1 MFNKPPIF
9 IGGAGR
15 SGTTLLRVILDSH
28 PNIACGPELKISP
41 VIAQLW
47 YDFHTKYLNIV
58 NEYFITQD
66 DINHIFAQMIT
77 GLLEKY
83 LSKTGKKRIAEKTP
97 NNIRIFKHL
106 HGIFPDSPLIH
117 VIRDGRD
124 VIASLLSMDW
134 ETPTG
139 EPVEYTRDVK
149 KAARFWSS
157 AVTAGRKFAKEIN
170 ASDRVYLEV
179 QYEDIVNKSEG
190 CLKELFTFIDEP
202 WDPVV
207 LTYYEQERNLASE
220 SSAKQVSQELYTSAI
235 GRWER
240 DLTKEQKE
248 EIKPIIGELLI
259 ELGYAKDLNW

>member
-47 YDFHTKYLNIV
+47 YDFRTMYLNIV
-58 NEYFITQD
+58 KEYYITRN
-66 DINHIFAQMIT
+66 DINKIFAQMIT
-77 GLLEKY
+77 SLLEKY

-106 HGIFPDSPLIH
+106 HKMFPDSPLIH

-139 EPVEYTRDVK
+139 EPIDYTKDVK
-149 KAARFWSS
+149 KAAQFWSS
-157 AVTAGRKFAKEIN
+157 AVTAGRKFAEENSSSKKVYHEI
-170 ASDRVYLEV
+170 R
-179 QYEDIVNKSEG
+179 YEDVVNKSEE

-207 LTYYEQERNLASE
+207 LKYYKQERNLAGE
-220 SSAKQVSQELYTSAI
+220 SSAKQVSQELYASAI
-235 GRWER
+235 GRWKR
-240 DLTKEQKE
+240 DLTNGQKK
-248 EIKPIIGELLI
+248 EIKAIAGGLLI